1 VTPAPHDVRAGALLV
16 ALTVVTVLAGLVGV
30 NYPALAQG
38 SSTQGSPPAGAE
50 KITTW
55 FADLRPDTD
64 DTNVRFD
71 AGVLR
76 LDSLSTGPAS
86 LRSDRPEGMLITAAQ
101 PLAQFSSQVVAQV
114 SAEQPAGSSV
124 SVDLRGTRGDGSWTE
139 WVPAPAA
146 TPAMLGAAV
155 TAVQARV
162 VLRAVK
168 GGASPVV
175 RSVRLTAKPGMQLLA
190 ARSPAAPTYRV
201 FATREGLVGA
211 TTANGHVIRERD
223 HFVAL
228 PSRRG
233 LAPRDSGDYTVKICA
248 ANGRCEWAPVWDVGP
263 WNTTDDY
270 WNPSNARQSWSD
282 LPQGQPQAQAA
293 YHDGYHDGTDQF
305 GRKVRNPAGIDLA
318 DGTFFDG
325 LGLRDNG
332 WVTVSYLWVQAGSP
346 AIVQLPILPVRSGPG
361 KKYPTV
367 GLAAQGAKLMVQCA
381 VQGEPVTGSQGS
393 TDQWLQI
400 GPKQYIPAAHV
411 TAQAAPGAV
420 QGATDRPVKATG
432 AAPGTA
438 LKQPAGQ
445 NVRKLAAER
454 CTTP

>member
-1 VTPAPHDVRAGALLV
+1 MTPARPYVRAAALLI
-16 ALTVVTVLAGLVGV
+16 ALTVVAVLGGLVGM
-30 NYPALAQG
+30 NHPALAQG
-38 SSTQGSPPAGAE
+38 SAAAVPAE

-55 FADLRPDTD
+55 FADLRPGAG

-71 AGVLR
+71 GGGLR

-86 LRSDRPEGMLITAAQ
+86 LRSDRSEGMLITAVQ

-114 SAEQPAGSSV
+114 AAEQPLGSSV
-124 SVDLRGTRGDGSWTE
+124 AVDVRGTRGDGSWTE
-139 WVPAPAA
+139 WVPTAAPA
-146 TPAMLGAAV
+146 PARLGAAV

-168 GGASPVV
+168 GSASPVV

-190 ARSPAAPTYRV
+190 ARSPAAPSYRV

-270 WNPSNARQSWSD
+270 WSSADTRQSWAD

-293 YHDGYHDGTDQF
+293 YSDGYHDGTDQF

-325 LGLRDNG
+325 LGLRDNS

-346 AIVQLPILPVRSGPG
+346 AIVQLPILPVRSGPSG
-361 KKYPTV
+361 KYPTV
-367 GLAAQGAKLMVQCA
+367 GLAAQGAELMVQCA
-381 VQGEPVTGSQGS
+381 VRGEPVTGNQGS
-393 TDQWLQI
+393 TDQWLRI

-411 TAQAAPGAV
+411 SAQPGPGAAK
-420 QGATDRPVKATG
+420 GATERAVKATG
-432 AAPGTA
+432 AAPA
-438 LKQPAGQ
+438 AAPKQPADQ
-445 NVRKLAAER
+445 NVRKLSAEP

>member
-1 VTPAPHDVRAGALLV
+1 MTPARHYVRARALLAV
-16 ALTVVTVLAGLVGV
+16 LTVVAALAGLVGV
-30 NYPALAQG
+30 DFPALAQD
-38 SSTQGSPPAGAE
+38 STSQGSPPAAPAD

-55 FADLRPDTD
+55 LIDLTPDSD
-64 DTNVRFD
+64 DANVRFD
-71 AGVLR
+71 AGGLR
-76 LDSLSTGPAS
+76 LDSPSTSPAS
-86 LRSDRPEGMLITAAQ
+86 LRSDRSEGMLITAVQ
-101 PLAQFSSQVVAQV
+101 PLAQFSSQVLAQV
-114 SAEQPAGSSV
+114 VAEQPAGSSV
-124 SVDLRGTRGDGSWTE
+124 VVDVRGTRGDGSWTE
-139 WVPAPAA
+139 WVPTAAAAPAV
-146 TPAMLGAAV
+146 LGAAV

-168 GGASPVV
+168 GGASPVL
-175 RSVRLTAKPGMQLLA
+175 RSVRLTAKPGIQLLA
-190 ARSPAAPTYRV
+190 ARSPAAPSYRV

-233 LAPRDSGDYTVKICA
+233 LAPRESGDYTVKICA

-270 WNPSNARQSWSD
+270 WNPSDTRQAWSD

-293 YHDGYHDGTDQF
+293 YHGGYHNGTDQF

-325 LGLRDNG
+325 LGLRDNS

-361 KKYPTV
+361 EKYATV
-367 GLAAQGAKLMVQCA
+367 GLAARGAKLMVECA
-381 VQGEPVTGSQGS
+381 VRGQPVTGSQGS
-393 TDQWLQI
+393 TDQWLRI
-400 GPKQYIPAAHV
+400 GPKQYIPGAHV
-411 TAQAAPGAV
+411 SPQAGGGASARD
-420 QGATDRPVKATG
+420 GKPTG
-432 AAPGTA
+432 AA
-438 LKQPAGQ
+438 QEPAAKRQSDQ
-445 NVRKLAAER
+445 NVRELSAER